1 MASST
6 DVRWKRHHLLIAV
19 LVLAACFTVA
29 GVIEQERA
37 AVSADARIFFLD
49 VGQGDAALIRTREGE
64 DLLIDGG
71 PDDAVLEGLAEA
83 MPWWDREIETV
94 VVTHLDA
101 DHYVGLF
108 AVLRRYRVG
117 EIWWTGVAPTTETAR
132 RFAASVE
139 ARGIPQ
145 RFVKAGDALAL
156 GPAEFRVLWPREDA
170 RGVVAKP
177 TSSNAKGGGTND
189 LGIVGVLS
197 CGTDRAL
204 FTGDVSA
211 HVEAELLDDPAALRA
226 KILKTPHHGSAYST
240 SEGFL
245 DAVVPDEAVISAG
258 AGNRYGHPAPRVLS
272 ALLERGIRVRRT
284 DREGTIVY
292 ACAGGRLLPRRN

>member
-1 MASST
+1 MSWT

-19 LVLAACFTVA
+19 LLLAACFTVA
-29 GVIEQERA
+29 GIAERRRLA
-37 AVSADARIFFLD
+37 SGTDATISFLD
-49 VGQGDAALIRTREGE
+49 VGQGDAALIRTRDGQ

-117 EIWWTGVAPTTETAR
+117 EIWWTGVAPGTETAR
-132 RFAASVE
+132 RFAAAVE

-145 RFVKAGDALAL
+145 RSVKAGDALVL
-156 GPAEFRVLWPREDA
+156 GAAEFRVMWPREDA
-170 RGVVAKP
+170 RGLIIKP
-177 TSSNAKGGGTND
+177 TASNAKGGGSND
-189 LGIVGVLS
+189 ASVVGMLS
-197 CGTDRAL
+197 CGAERAL
-204 FTGDVSA
+204 FTADISA
-211 HVEAELLDDPAALRA
+211 HVEAELIGGGEDLRA
-226 KILKTPHHGSAYST
+226 RILKTPHHGSAYSS
-240 SEGFL
+240 SEAFL
-245 DAVVPDEAVISAG
+245 DAVAPDEAVVSAG

-284 DREGTIVY
+284 DREGTVRY
-292 ACAGGRLLPRRN
+292 VCAGGNLMAR

>member
-6 DVRWKRHHLLIAV
+6 EKRWKRRHLLIAV

-29 GVIEQERA
+29 GIVEQGRA
-37 AVSADARIFFLD
+37 AASADAQIFFFD
-49 VGQGDAALIRTREGE
+49 VGQGDASLIRARGGQ

-71 PDDAVLEGLAEA
+71 PDDAVLEGLADA
-83 MPWWDREIETV
+83 LPWWDREIETV
-94 VVTHLDA
+94 VVTHLDS

-117 EIWWTGVAPTTETAR
+117 ELWWTGVAPTTETAR

-156 GPAEFRVLWPREDA
+156 GPTEFRVLWPREDA
-170 RGVVAKP
+170 RGTIAKP

-189 LGIVGVLS
+189 LGIVGVFS
-197 CGTDRAL
+197 CGQERAL
-204 FTGDVSA
+204 FTSDISA
-211 HVEAELLDDPAALRA
+211 HVEAALLDDPALVRA
-226 KILKTPHHGSAYST
+226 EILKTPHHGSAYSS
-240 SEGFL
+240 SEAFL
-245 DAVVPDEAVISAG
+245 DAVAPDEAVISAG

-284 DREGTIVY
+284 DREGAIRY
-292 ACAGGRLLPRRN
+292 ACVGGRLTRK

>member
-6 DVRWKRHHLLIAV
+6 ETRWKRHHLLIAV
-19 LVLAACFTVA
+19 LVLAACFTMA
-29 GVIEQERA
+29 GIVEQERA
-37 AVSADARIFFLD
+37 AARADAQVFFLD
-49 VGQGDAALIRTREGE
+49 VGQGDASLIRTRDGQ

-71 PDDAVLEGLAEA
+71 PDDAVLEGLADA
-83 MPWWDREIETV
+83 MPWWDRDIETI

-117 EIWWTGVAPTTETAR
+117 EVWWTGVAPTTETAR
-132 RFAASVE
+132 RFAATVE

-156 GPAEFRVLWPREDA
+156 GPTEFRVLWPREDA
-170 RGVVAKP
+170 RGRIAKP

-189 LGIVGVLS
+189 LGVVGMFS
-197 CGTDRAL
+197 CGRERAL
-204 FTGDVSA
+204 FTADISA
-211 HVEAELLDDPAALRA
+211 HVEAALLDDPPAVRA
-226 KILKTPHHGSAYST
+226 EVLKTPHHGSAYSS
-240 SEGFL
+240 SEIFL
-245 DAVVPDEAVISAG
+245 DAVAPDDAVVSVG
-258 AGNRYGHPAPRVLS
+258 ADNRYGHPAPRVLS

-284 DREGTIVY
+284 DREGTIRY
-292 ACAGGRLLPRRN
+292 ACVGGRLVAR